1 MQPTAPSERRQTTVA
16 PLELARAMRGLKE
29 NSVSYTAT
37 TMERFFNPY
46 LDYRI
51 ANLAPNHALKVGPNR
66 GVPRWE
72 VEAGRTQKA
81 PCLRLS

>member
-16 PLELARAMRGLKE
+16 PLEPARAMRGPKE

-37 TMERFFNPY
+37 TMERLLNPY
-46 LDYRI
+46 LDHRI
-51 ANLAPNHALKVGPNR
+51 TDFAPNHALKVGTNR
-66 GVPRWE
+66 SVRRWE